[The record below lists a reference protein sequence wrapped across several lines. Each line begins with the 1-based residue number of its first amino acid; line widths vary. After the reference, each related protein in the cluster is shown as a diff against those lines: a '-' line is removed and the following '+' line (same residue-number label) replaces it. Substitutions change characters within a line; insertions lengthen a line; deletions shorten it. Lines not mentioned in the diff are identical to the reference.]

1 MADADLIAPIRVA
14 APKPRMT
21 VYYAMLILS
30 LLAMLTACGFLYAE
44 IRRFGG
50 FGTVPQRISSY
61 QPISEFL
68 CHREHRVHR
77 EGFQKVDF
85 MTSVFSVANS

>member
-50 FGTVPQRISSY
+50 FGTVPQRISSTVGKNAY
-61 QPISEFL
+61 L
-68 CHREHRVHR
+68 CQGLEIRMQNAKCSMQNE
-77 EGFQKVDF
+77 KC
-85 MTSVFSVANS
+85 

>member
-1 MADADLIAPIRVA
+1 MADADLIAPTIRVA

-21 VYYAMLILS
+21 VFYAMLILS

-50 FGTVPQRISSY
+50 FGTVPQRIA
-61 QPISEFL
+61 
-68 CHREHRVHR
+68 
-77 EGFQKVDF
+77 
-85 MTSVFSVANS
+85 MTNDQLPMANV

>member
-1 MADADLIAPIRVA
+1 MAEDDLMPAAIRIA

-21 VYYAMLILS
+21 VYYALLILA

-50 FGTVPQRISSY
+50 FGVVPQRIAATT
-61 QPISEFL
+61 IDGDFL
-68 CHREHRVHR
+68 TTKAQRHKDLT
-77 EGFQKVDF
+77 QKLFV
-85 MTSVFSVANS
+85 S

>member
-1 MADADLIAPIRVA
+1 MADADLISPPIRVA

-21 VYYAMLILS
+21 VFYAMLILS

-50 FGTVPQRISSY
+50 FGTVPQRIAAVEQSQGALATEY
-61 QPISEFL
+61 TEYT
-68 CHREHRVHR
+68 
-77 EGFQKVDF
+77 EGTERFRI
-85 MTSVFSVANS
+85 